1 MNLTVQQIWGNLE
14 DETLQAQVLEMVG
27 GEWSASNVY
36 SIEELQ
42 HTKELCEIGNAA
54 SSPNASRL
62 STLLASEKAE
72 ADLRLCCAEASARK
86 RSRGSST

>member
-1 MNLTVQQIWGNLE
+1 
-14 DETLQAQVLEMVG
+14 MVG
-27 GEWSASNVY
+27 GEWQASNVY

-62 STLLASEKAE
+62 STLLASDDKSI
-72 ADLRLCCAEASARK
+72 LSAFPSMVNTI
-86 RSRGSST
+86 RSVFDTSDHAT